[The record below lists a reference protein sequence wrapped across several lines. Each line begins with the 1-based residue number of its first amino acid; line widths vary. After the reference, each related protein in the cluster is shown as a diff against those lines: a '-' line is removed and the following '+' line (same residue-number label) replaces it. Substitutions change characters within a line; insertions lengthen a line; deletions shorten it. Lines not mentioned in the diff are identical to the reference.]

1 MVPLLENSPVGQLI
15 PIGSGQRAFVPHPL
29 PRSLSLDPSLV
40 YRLDEASRAVATLA
54 GVGETIPNPHLLTQ
68 PFMRREAVLSSRI
81 EGTQASLS
89 DLYLYE
95 ASRRARGDV
104 LEVRNYVEALEQGI
118 GLLDELP
125 ICMRLINR
133 LHATLLSGVRGEQKL
148 PGEIRNRQVW
158 IGRADTPLE
167 GARFVP
173 PPPSH
178 VREAMA
184 DWELFAN
191 EDLQMPPLIQCALL
205 HYQFEAIHPYL
216 DGNGRIGRLI
226 IILFLCATKVL
237 PVPLLYLSAYFERDR
252 QTYYDQLLNVS
263 VTGDWNAWLDYFLRG
278 IVQQSHDSVSRV
290 RQMRELQEEH
300 RSILL
305 SKRST
310 ANALALADLLFTWPY
325 ITAPVAS
332 EILGITNAGA
342 RRILDRLAEA
352 GLIRSVPDTWP
363 RIYVAQRLV
372 DIIDAAEAAP
382 RR

>member
-1 MVPLLENSPVGQLI
+1 MVSPLENSPVGQLV
-15 PIGSGQRAFVPHPL
+15 PIGNGQRAFVPHPL
-29 PRSLSLDPSLV
+29 PRSVSLTSALV

-104 LEVRNYVEALEQGI
+104 LEVRNYVAALEEGMA
-118 GLLDELP
+118 LLDELP
-125 ICMRLINR
+125 ICLRLVNR
-133 LHATLLSGVRGEQKL
+133 LHATLLSGVRGERMR
-148 PGEIRNRQVW
+148 PGEIRDRQVW
-158 IGRADTPLE
+158 IGGEDTPLE
-167 GARFVP
+167 EARFVP

-178 VREAMA
+178 VHEAMA
-184 DWELFAN
+184 DWEGFAN
-191 EDLQMPPLIQCALL
+191 EDLRMPPLVQCALL

-216 DGNGRIGRLI
+216 DGNGRIGRLL
-226 IILFLCATKVL
+226 IILFLCARSVL

-252 QTYYDQLLNVS
+252 QTYYDRLLDVS
-263 VTGDWNAWLDYFLRG
+263 VTGDWIAWLDYFLEGVIR
-278 IVQQSHDSVSRV
+278 QARDSLSRA
-290 RQMRELQEEH
+290 RQIRELQEEH

-305 SKRST
+305 ARRST
-310 ANALALADLLFTWPY
+310 ANVLALADLLFTRPY

-342 RRILDRLAEA
+342 RRILDRLTEA
-352 GLIRSVPDTWP
+352 GLVSLIPDSWP
-363 RIYVAQRLV
+363 RVYVAQELV
-372 DIIDAAEAAP
+372 NIIDAPEAP
-382 RR
+382 QR